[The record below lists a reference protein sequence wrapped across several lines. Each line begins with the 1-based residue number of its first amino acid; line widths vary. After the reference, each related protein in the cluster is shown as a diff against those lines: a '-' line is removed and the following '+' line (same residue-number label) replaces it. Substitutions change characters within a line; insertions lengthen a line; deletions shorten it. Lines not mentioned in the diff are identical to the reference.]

1 VLGEVEIV
9 LDAHQADVLGPV
21 VSAQAEGVKV
31 VVLETVPLV
40 APPPRRIDVAAS
52 VSVTLAH
59 RPADGRGDVARGG
72 GGVGLREA
80 LAGMARRGEAAGLE
94 PLELL
99 GDRRFDDRAEIA
111 VRDL

>member
-1 VLGEVEIV
+1 M

-21 VSAQAEGVKV
+21 VSAEAEGVKV

-40 APPPRRIDVAAS
+40 APPPRRVDVAAS
-52 VSVTLAH
+52 VPVTLAH
-59 RPADGRGDVARGG
+59 RSPDGRGDVARGG

-80 LAGMARRGEAAGLE
+80 LAGTARRGEAAGFE
-94 PLELL
+94 ALELL
-99 GDRRFDDRAEIA
+99 GDGRLDDRAEIA